1 MVAGVNGSL
10 KYVPLTLS
18 TVKRRSLAHRT
29 IRSCSSRN
37 PQKYEGHGS
46 GGGKD
51 MVKSLAGKAMKIC
64 LELFEFVCL
73 FIQALHLLYEGER

>member
-1 MVAGVNGSL
+1 
-10 KYVPLTLS
+10 
-18 TVKRRSLAHRT
+18 
-29 IRSCSSRN
+29 
-37 PQKYEGHGS
+37 
-46 GGGKD
+46 